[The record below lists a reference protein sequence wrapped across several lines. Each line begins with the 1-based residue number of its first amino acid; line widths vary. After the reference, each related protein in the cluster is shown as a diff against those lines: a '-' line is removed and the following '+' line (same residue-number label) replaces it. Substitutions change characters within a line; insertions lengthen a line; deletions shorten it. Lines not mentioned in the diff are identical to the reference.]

1 MWRAMKTNAAKL
13 LRALPAINAVLELDA
28 AKKATDKYGRSA
40 VTDSVRYT
48 VDHLRGAI
56 RAGKSVEGLDCEAA
70 SVLASVIDRLDRSSK
85 PLLNRVINAT
95 GIILHTGLGRAHMPD
110 AAREALAT
118 VAGYCN
124 VQMDLETSKR
134 SRREG
139 NVLQLIRDLT
149 GAEDACVVNN
159 NAGATMLVLK
169 ALAEGKEVV
178 VSRGEL
184 IEIGGSFR
192 LPDIMSESGAT
203 MREIGTTNKTH
214 PRDYEKAIGKN
225 TGLLFKAHKS
235 NYKMIGF
242 TTEVGIGEIVKIGKK
257 KRIPV
262 VDDLGA
268 GALIGLEQFGLPHES
283 TVQESIKAGADVVL
297 FSTDKLIGGP
307 QGGMIV
313 GKEKFITRIR
323 KHPLYRVLR
332 VCKLTLGALEATL
345 KLFKS
350 PELLAAKH
358 PIYMM
363 LARTPAELE
372 ESAAKLA
379 DLIFQKKPRWNV
391 SVIKTTSYLGGGS
404 LPEESMPSFAVK
416 ITSKSCSTD
425 ELARRFRTA
434 STPVIPRIAG
444 NAVLLDMRTVL
455 AGDVREILGAVEQ
468 VHGCGSRA

>member
-1 MWRAMKTNAAKL
+1 MKKNLNKIARSLPSVDVVLQRPGAEDMVRQYGRQSAANAIRTVIDLARKEIL
-13 LRALPAINAVLELDA
+13 KAGSIEAGSGDA
-28 AKKATDKYGRSA
+28 AE
-40 VTDSVRYT
+40 VVR
-48 VDHLRGAI
+48 
-56 RAGKSVEGLDCEAA
+56 RAAQLLSE
-70 SVLASVIDRLDRSSK
+70 SSRPK
-85 PLLNRVINAT
+85 LKRVVNAT
-95 GIILHTGLGRAHMPD
+95 GIILHTGLGRAAMPD
-110 AAREALAT
+110 VARDALESVT
-118 VAGYCN
+118 GYCN

-134 SRREG
+134 SRREQ
-139 NVLQLIRDLT
+139 NVLELVRELT
-149 GAEDACVVNN
+149 GAEDACIVNN

-192 LPDIMSESGAT
+192 LPDIMEQSGAI
-203 MREIGTTNKTH
+203 MHEIGTTNKTH
-214 PRDYEKAIGKN
+214 PRDYDNAIGKN

-235 NYKMIGF
+235 NYKVVGF
-242 TTEVGIGEIVKIGKK
+242 TTEVGISDIVKIGKK

-262 VDDLGA
+262 ADDLGA
-268 GALIGLEQFGLPHES
+268 GALVGLEQFGLPHES
-283 TVQESIKAGADVVL
+283 TVQESVKAGADVVL

-313 GKEKFITRIR
+313 GKEKYITRIR

-363 LARTPAELE
+363 LAKSPAEIE
-372 ESAAKLA
+372 KSARELA
-379 DLIFQKKPRWNV
+379 DLISHKKPEWNV

-404 LPEESMPSFAVK
+404 LPEEALLSFAVK
-416 ITSKSCSTD
+416 ITTKSCSAD

-444 NAVLLDMRTVL
+444 NAVLLDLRTVL
-455 AGDVREILGAVEQ
+455 PGDVSEILKAVEQ
-468 VHGCGSRA
+468 A

>member
-1 MWRAMKTNAAKL
+1 
-13 LRALPAINAVLELDA
+13 
-28 AKKATDKYGRSA
+28 
-40 VTDSVRYT
+40 
-48 VDHLRGAI
+48 
-56 RAGKSVEGLDCEAA
+56 
-70 SVLASVIDRLDRSSK
+70 
-85 PLLNRVINAT
+85 
-95 GIILHTGLGRAHMPD
+95 MPD

-118 VAGYCN
+118 VTGYCN

-139 NVLQLIRDLT
+139 NVLELVRELT

-169 ALAEGKEVV
+169 ALAQGQEVV
-178 VSRGEL
+178 ISRGEL

-214 PRDYEKAIGKN
+214 PRDYDNAIGKN

-242 TTEVGIGEIVKIGKK
+242 TTEVGIGEIVRIGKK

-283 TVQESIKAGADVVL
+283 TVQESVKAGADVVL

-313 GKEKFITRIR
+313 GKEKLITRIR

-358 PIYMM
+358 PIYTM
-363 LARTPAELE
+363 LAKTPAELE
-372 ESAAKLA
+372 KSATELA
-379 DLIFQKKPRWNV
+379 ALISQKKPDWNV
-391 SVIKTTSYLGGGS
+391 SVVKTTSYLGGGS
-404 LPEESMPSFAVK
+404 LPEESLPSFAVK

-455 AGDVREILGAVEQ
+455 SEDMPDIVNAVSQ
-468 VHGCGSRA
+468 V